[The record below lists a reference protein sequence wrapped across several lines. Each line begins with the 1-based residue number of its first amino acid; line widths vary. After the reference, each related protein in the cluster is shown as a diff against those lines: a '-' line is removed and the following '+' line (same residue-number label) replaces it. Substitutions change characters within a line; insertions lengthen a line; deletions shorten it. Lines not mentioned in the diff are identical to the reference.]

1 MSYAKQYI
9 FEKDKQSLFLPT
21 PQISV
26 AKNPLSMSMYTTID
40 NLSWRLH
47 SINDVLNQT
56 IYQEPDYYKFSLDV
70 YFNIFESLLIKE
82 GIDAIN
88 NSEFWNLPD
97 LRLELCKVDNK
108 NKTKWRTDNVKNF
121 IPHTNTPVTLNSN
134 QNNNI
139 RTSIIHSISLSD
151 TKPPAT
157 SKTNTIYSGGEGA
170 YDKTEWG
177 VNFLKVNKGKNSS
190 FKIEIDI
197 TKYFRTTYDD
207 YSGNYGDVFLPIY
220 SPNMSTPFGHT
231 LITRGVG
238 TSPPRNFIKY
248 KYYLR
253 NQVLFFRL
261 SCGKEGS
268 FNVDKNRYDDR
279 IYSDISIPIYI
290 QPKVRTFYNIANDI
304 NSGSEPI
311 IYHYKIGLGNKV

>member
-9 FEKDKQSLFLPT
+9 FKKDKQSLPT

-26 AKNPLSMSMYTTID
+26 AKNPLSMSLYSIID
-40 NLSWRLH
+40 NLNWKQH
-47 SINDVLNQT
+47 SITDVLNQIT
-56 IYQEPDYYKFSLDV
+56 YQSKDYYKFSLDV
-70 YFNIFESLLIKE
+70 YFNIFESLVEKNGQNAL
-82 GIDAIN
+82 N

-108 NKTKWRTDNVKNF
+108 NRTKWREDNVKNL

-139 RTSIIHSISLSD
+139 RIGIIHSISLSNSE
-151 TKPPAT
+151 PPAT

-177 VNFLKVNKGKNSS
+177 VNFLKVNKGKNPS

-197 TKYFRTTYDD
+197 TKYFKTNYN
-207 YSGNYGDVFLPIY
+207 SNNYGGVFLPIY
-220 SPNMSTPFGHT
+220 YPAIPAPFGNT
-231 LITRGVG
+231 LTTRGVG
-238 TSPPRNFIKY
+238 SSLPKAYNKY

-268 FNVDKNRYDDR
+268 FNKNKGRYDDR

>member
-9 FEKDKQSLFLPT
+9 FKKDKQSLFLPT
-21 PQISV
+21 PQISI
-26 AKNPLSMSMYTTID
+26 ARNPLSFNLYNIID
-40 NLSWRLH
+40 NLNWRAH

-56 IYQEPDYYKFSLDV
+56 IYQNKDYYKISFDV
-70 YFNIFESLLIKE
+70 YFNVFESLLEKN
-82 GIDAIN
+82 GLNALT

-97 LRLELCKVDNK
+97 LRLELCKIQNRNK
-108 NKTKWRTDNVKNF
+108 GKWNINNPKNL
-121 IPHTNTPVTLNSN
+121 IPHTTIPVTLDSN

-139 RTSIIHSISLSD
+139 RTTIIHSINLGDSIQGI
-151 TKPPAT
+151 
-157 SKTNTIYSGGEGA
+157 KTNTIYSGGNGA
-170 YDKTEWG
+170 YDETEWG
-177 VNFLKVNKGKNSS
+177 VEFLKVNKGKNPS

-197 TKYFRTTYDD
+197 TKYFRTNN
-207 YSGNYGDVFLPIY
+207 SNYGDVFFPVY
-220 SPNMSTPFGHT
+220 FPGTWTSFGNC
-231 LITRGVG
+231 LITRGLG
-238 TSPPRNFIKY
+238 YSHPRPFTKY

-261 SCGKEGS
+261 SCGKEDS
-268 FNVDKNRYDDR
+268 FNVNKNRYDNR

-290 QPKVRTFYNIANDI
+290 QPKVRTFYNIADDI